1 MSLHN
6 LNFDTLWFQAQADKA
21 LEIERNRL
29 AVPILQSTTDLL
41 TERMNTRD
49 INSNHSN
56 NTDSSEP
63 SDSEEEPFT
72 TNEEAF
78 SSCISLNEETPL
90 CLQEFRKFQYKSFSK
105 AKTYGLFV
113 NSNNTLFRPQLSS
126 KCCFVEKKNHKYEQI
141 DMEEL
146 HENMLENYIL
156 V

>member
-1 MSLHN
+1 MKQFDNAAVSKKN
-6 LNFDTLWFQAQADKA
+6 LLTKFRNEYKKIYPDSKRCPSTILDFDTLWFQAQADKA

-90 CLQEFRKFQYKSFSK
+90 CLQEFRKFQ
-105 AKTYGLFV
+105 
-113 NSNNTLFRPQLSS
+113 
-126 KCCFVEKKNHKYEQI
+126 
-141 DMEEL
+141 
-146 HENMLENYIL
+146 
-156 V
+156 